1 MIDRPGGIYV
11 KIFNFNFIEDWR
23 TKIYYIPVLYSI
35 YAIFISAFVLIL
47 ERYYQPYLMGVLPN
61 IFFTPFDITTT
72 ILSTIAGSLL
82 SIVTISFSIIM
93 VVLTTY
99 STQFSPRTLQDFLK
113 SKITLKVLGIFIGGF
128 IYSIVT
134 LLFLKSNEQTVF
146 LSAAVGVLIVIFC
159 IIYFVIFINHVSQ
172 SIQVNLLIDTLTTEI
187 LELVDSVKEFNEN
200 HENVR
205 NEPPDNLE
213 QIFKKNQVSIYSNRV
228 GFIRDINDLKLSQFA
243 DEHNIVINA
252 EKMIG
257 DYVTNNTKVF
267 TIYYELKEMDI
278 DEIKEDTFTKCL
290 DFILVGKERNK
301 SKDIEFG
308 LQKLS
313 EVALRAIS
321 PGINDPNTAIFCIK
335 QAGMV
340 LDRIAKS
347 NIENTY
353 YYNDENEL
361 TLIFE
366 DISFDYLLYKTFYQL
381 RYYSMRDVSVAA
393 SILEALIII
402 AEGNEKEIKDVT
414 WEFGNYIV
422 NGFDEEILED
432 LDKKYI
438 NKKIE
443 QLAVMTDK
451 SKGSGIYF
459 D

>member
-1 MIDRPGGIYV
+1 M
-11 KIFNFNFIEDWR
+11 KIFNFNFLEDWR
-23 TKIYYIPVLYSI
+23 AKIYYIPVLYSI
-35 YAIFISAFVLIL
+35 YALIISVLVLIL
-47 ERYYQPYLMGVLPN
+47 ERYYQPYLMGILPD

-113 SKITLKVLGIFIGGF
+113 SKLTLKVLGIFIGGF
-128 IYSIVT
+128 IYSIIT
-134 LLFLKSNEQTVF
+134 LLFLESNGQTVF

-159 IIYFVIFINHVSQ
+159 IIYFVLFIKHVSK

-187 LELVDSVKEFNEN
+187 LELVDSVKEFNEK
-200 HENVR
+200 HENIR
-205 NEPPDNLE
+205 NDSPDNLAE
-213 QIFKKNQVSIYSNRV
+213 ILNLDQISIYSDKV
-228 GFIRDINDLKLSQFA
+228 GFIRDINDLKLSNFA
-243 DEHNIVINA
+243 DDHNIVINA

-257 DYVTNNTKVF
+257 DYVTNNSKVF
-267 TIYYELKEMDI
+267 TIYYDLDEMGI
-278 DEIKEDTFTKCL
+278 DQIKEDTFNKCL
-290 DFILVGKERNK
+290 TYILVGKERNK
-301 SKDIEFG
+301 RKDIEFG
-308 LQKLS
+308 LQKLT

-340 LDRIAKS
+340 LDKIAKA

-353 YYNDENEL
+353 YYNEENQL

-366 DISFDYLLYKTFYQL
+366 DNSFDYLLYKTFYQL

-402 AEGNEKEIKDVT
+402 AEGNKQEIKDIT

-422 NGFDEEILED
+422 NGFDEKILEN

-443 QLAVMTDK
+443 ELAVMTDK

-459 D
+459 E

>member
-1 MIDRPGGIYV
+1 M

-23 TKIYYIPVLYSI
+23 SKIYYIPVLYSI
-35 YAIFISAFVLIL
+35 YAIFISALVIIM
-47 ERYYQPYLMGVLPN
+47 ERFYQPYLMSILPN

-134 LLFLKSNEQTVF
+134 LLFLESDGQTVF

-187 LELVDSVKEFNEN
+187 LELVDSVKEFNET

-205 NEPPDNLE
+205 NDPPDDLE
-213 QIFKKNQVSIYSNRV
+213 NIFNKNQVSIYSDRV

-243 DEHNIVINA
+243 DQHNIVINA

-290 DFILVGKERNK
+290 DYILVGKERNK

-340 LDRIAKS
+340 LDRIAKA

-353 YYNDENEL
+353 YYNDDNEL

-402 AEGNEKEIKDVT
+402 AEGNDQEIKDIT

-422 NGFDEEILED
+422 NGFDENILEE
-432 LDKKYI
+432 LDKKYM

-443 QLAVMTDK
+443 QLALMTDK

-459 D
+459 E

>member
-1 MIDRPGGIYV
+1 M
-11 KIFNFNFIEDWR
+11 KIFNFNFLDDWR
-23 TKIYYIPVLYSI
+23 AKFYYIPVMYGF
-35 YAIFISAFVLIL
+35 YALIISLIVLVL
-47 ERYYQPYLMGVLPN
+47 DKNYQPYLTGILPN
-61 IFFTPFDITTT
+61 YFFTSFEITKT

-113 SKITLKVLGIFIGGF
+113 SKLTLKVLGIFIGGF
-128 IYSIVT
+128 IYSIIT
-134 LLFLKSNEQTVF
+134 LMFLNSDGQSVF
-146 LSAAVGVLIVIFC
+146 LSAAVGIIIVIFC
-159 IIYFVIFINHVSQ
+159 IFYFVMFINHVSQ

-187 LELVDSVKEFNEN
+187 LDLVDKVKEFNDA
-200 HENVR
+200 HENIR
-205 NEPPDNLE
+205 NNPPDNLE
-213 QIFKKNQVSIYSNRV
+213 HIMNKNQYSIYSEEV
-228 GFIRDINDLKLSQFA
+228 GFIRDINDLKLSKFA
-243 DEHNIVINA
+243 DEHNLVINA
-252 EKMIG
+252 ERMIG

-267 TIYYELKEMDI
+267 TIYYDLNEMEMEELDK
-278 DEIKEDTFTKCL
+278 DTLKKCL

-308 LQKLS
+308 LQKLT

-340 LDRIAKS
+340 LDKIAKA

-353 YYNDENEL
+353 YYNEDDEL
-361 TLIFE
+361 TLVFE
-366 DISFDYLLYKTFYQL
+366 DVSFDYLLYKTFYQL

-402 AEGNEKEIKDVT
+402 AEGNDQEIKDIT

-422 NGFDEEILED
+422 KGFDQDILED
-432 LDKKYI
+432 LDKNYM

-443 QLAVMTDK
+443 ELAIMTEK
-451 SKGSGIYF
+451 SKGAGIYF
-459 D
+459 E

>member
-1 MIDRPGGIYV
+1 MRGGILL
-11 KIFNFNFIEDWR
+11 KIFNFNFLDDWR
-23 TKIYYIPVLYSI
+23 AKIYYIPVKYSLYALILSI
-35 YAIFISAFVLIL
+35 IVLIL
-47 ERYYQPYLMGVLPN
+47 EKNYQPYLLGVLPN
-61 IFFTPFDITTT
+61 ILFTPLEITKT

-113 SKITLKVLGIFIGGF
+113 SKLTLQVLGIFIGGF

-134 LLFLKSNEQTVF
+134 LMFLNGDSQSVF
-146 LSAAVGVLIVIFC
+146 LSAGVGVLIVIFC
-159 IIYFVIFINHVSQ
+159 IMYFVMFIHHVSQ

-187 LELVDSVKEFNEN
+187 LELVDNVKEFNEA
-200 HENVR
+200 HENIR

-213 QIFKKNQVSIYSNRV
+213 QIMEKEQFSIYSKEV
-228 GFIRDINDLKLSQFA
+228 GFIRDINDLKLSKFA

-252 EKMIG
+252 ERMIG

-267 TIYYELKEMDI
+267 TIYYNLDEMEMD
-278 DEIKEDTFTKCL
+278 ELNEDTLNKCL

-308 LQKLS
+308 LQKLT

-340 LDRIAKS
+340 LDRIAKA

-353 YYNDENEL
+353 YYNEDNEL
-361 TLIFE
+361 ILIFE

-381 RYYSMRDVSVAA
+381 RYYSKRDVSVAA

-402 AEGNEKEIKDVT
+402 AEGNEQKIKDIT

-422 NGFDEEILED
+422 KGFDEEILED
-432 LDKKYI
+432 LDKKYM
-438 NKKIE
+438 NGKIE
-443 QLAVMTDK
+443 ELAVMTEK

-459 D
+459 E

>member
-1 MIDRPGGIYV
+1 M

>member
-1 MIDRPGGIYV
+1 M
-11 KIFNFNFIEDWR
+11 KIFNFNFFDDWR
-23 TKIYYIPVLYSI
+23 AKIYYIPVKYSF
-35 YAIFISAFVLIL
+35 YALILSAIVLIL
-47 ERYYQPYLMGVLPN
+47 EKNYQPILVNFLPN
-61 IFFTPFDITTT
+61 VFFTPLEITKT
-72 ILSTIAGSLL
+72 ILATIAGSLL

-99 STQFSPRTLQDFLK
+99 STQFSPRTLQDFIK
-113 SKITLKVLGIFIGGF
+113 SKLTLQVLGIFIGGF

-134 LLFLKSNEQTVF
+134 LMFLNSNGQTVF
-146 LSAAVGVLIVIFC
+146 LSAAVGVIIVFFC
-159 IIYFVIFINHVSQ
+159 LIYFVMFINHVSQ

-187 LELVDSVKEFNEN
+187 LDLVDNVKEFNEA
-200 HENVR
+200 HENIR

-213 QIFKKNQVSIYSNRV
+213 QTLQKNQYTIYSKEV
-228 GFIRDINDLKLSQFA
+228 GFIRDINDLKLSKFA
-243 DEHNIVINA
+243 DEHNLVINA
-252 EKMIG
+252 ERMIG
-257 DYVTNNTKVF
+257 DYVTNNTRVF
-267 TIYYELKEMDI
+267 TIYYDLEEMEVDELKEDVLNN
-278 DEIKEDTFTKCL
+278 CL

-308 LQKLS
+308 LQKIT
-313 EVALRAIS
+313 EIALRAIS

-335 QAGMV
+335 QLGMV
-340 LDRIAKS
+340 LDRIAKA

-353 YYNDENEL
+353 YYNEDNEL

-402 AEGNEKEIKDVT
+402 AEGNEQEIKDIT

-422 NGFDEEILED
+422 KGFDEQILED

-438 NKKIE
+438 NGKIE
-443 QLAVMTDK
+443 ELAMMTEK

-459 D
+459 E

>member
-1 MIDRPGGIYV
+1 M
-11 KIFNFNFIEDWR
+11 KIFNFNFLDDWR
-23 TKIYYIPVLYSI
+23 AKIYYIPVKYSI
-35 YAIFISAFVLIL
+35 YALIISAAVLLL
-47 ERYYQPYLMGVLPN
+47 EQNYQPYLINILPN
-61 IFFTPFDITTT
+61 MFFTPLEITKT

-113 SKITLKVLGIFIGGF
+113 SKLTLQTLGIFIGGF

-134 LLFLKSNEQTVF
+134 LMFLSSNGQTVF
-146 LSAAVGVLIVIFC
+146 LSAAVGVIIVIFC
-159 IIYFVIFINHVSQ
+159 LIYFVMFINHVSQ

-187 LELVDSVKEFNEN
+187 LELVDNVKEFNES
-200 HENVR
+200 HENIR
-205 NEPPDNLE
+205 NEPPANLDYILE
-213 QIFKKNQVSIYSNRV
+213 KSQYSIYSKEV
-228 GFIRDINDLKLSQFA
+228 GFIRDINDLKLSKFA

-252 EKMIG
+252 ERMIG

-267 TIYYELKEMDI
+267 TIYYDIEEMEMEELNE
-278 DEIKEDTFTKCL
+278 ETLSKCL

-308 LQKLS
+308 IQKLT

-340 LDRIAKS
+340 LDKIAKA

-353 YYNDENEL
+353 YYNDDDEL

-402 AEGNEKEIKDVT
+402 AEGNEQKIKDIT

-422 NGFDEEILED
+422 QGFDENILED
-432 LDKKYI
+432 LDKKYM
-438 NKKIE
+438 NSKIE
-443 QLAVMTDK
+443 ELAVMTEK
-451 SKGSGIYF
+451 SKGAGIYF
-459 D
+459 E

>member
-1 MIDRPGGIYV
+1 M
-11 KIFNFNFIEDWR
+11 KIFNFNFLEDWR

-35 YAIFISAFVLIL
+35 YAVIISVFVLVL
-47 ERYYQPYLMGVLPN
+47 ERYYQPHLIGFLPD
-61 IFFTPFDITTT
+61 IFFTPFNITTT

-82 SIVTISFSIIM
+82 SIITISFSIIM
-93 VVLTTY
+93 VVLTMY
-99 STQFSPRTLQDFLK
+99 SSQFSPRTLQDFLK

-128 IYSIVT
+128 LYSIIT
-134 LLFLKSNEQTVF
+134 LLFLESNGKTVF
-146 LSAAVGVLIVIFC
+146 LSAAVGVMIVIFC
-159 IIYFVIFINHVSQ
+159 IIYFVIFINHVAQ
-172 SIQVNLLIDTLTTEI
+172 SIQVNLLIDTLATEI
-187 LELVDSVKEFNEN
+187 LDLVDSVKEFNEK

-205 NEPPDNLE
+205 NDPPDNID
-213 QIFKKNQVSIYSNRV
+213 QIFEKNQVSIYSEEI
-228 GFIRDINDLKLSQFA
+228 GFIRNINDLQLSEFA
-243 DEHNIVINA
+243 DNHNIVIDV

-257 DYVTNNTKVF
+257 DYVTNNSKVF
-267 TIYYELKEMDI
+267 TIYYDLKEMDI

-290 DFILVGKERNK
+290 NFILVGKERNK

-340 LDRIAKS
+340 LDRIAKA

-353 YYNDENEL
+353 YYNEDNEL

-402 AEGNEKEIKDVT
+402 AEGNEKEIKDIT
-414 WEFGNYIV
+414 WNFGTYIV
-422 NGFDEEILED
+422 KGFDEEILED

-443 QLAVMTDK
+443 KLAVMTDK
-451 SKGSGIYF
+451 SKGAGIYF

>member
-1 MIDRPGGIYV
+1 M
-11 KIFNFNFIEDWR
+11 KIFNFNFLDDWR
-23 TKIYYIPVLYSI
+23 AKIYYIPVKYSI
-35 YAIFISAFVLIL
+35 YALIISAAVLLL
-47 ERYYQPYLMGVLPN
+47 EQNYQPYLINILPN
-61 IFFTPFDITTT
+61 MFFTPLEITKT

-113 SKITLKVLGIFIGGF
+113 SKLTLQTLGIFIGGF

-134 LLFLKSNEQTVF
+134 LMFLSSDGQTVF
-146 LSAAVGVLIVIFC
+146 LSAAVGVIIVIFC
-159 IIYFVIFINHVSQ
+159 LIYFVMFINHVSQ

-187 LELVDSVKEFNEN
+187 LELVDNVKEFNEA
-200 HENVR
+200 HENIR
-205 NEPPDNLE
+205 NEPPANLDYILE
-213 QIFKKNQVSIYSNRV
+213 KSQYSIYSKEV
-228 GFIRDINDLKLSQFA
+228 GFIRDINDLKLSKFA

-252 EKMIG
+252 ERMIG

-267 TIYYELKEMDI
+267 TIYYDIEEMEMEELNE
-278 DEIKEDTFTKCL
+278 ETLSKCL

-308 LQKLS
+308 IQKLT

-340 LDRIAKS
+340 LDKIAKA

-353 YYNDENEL
+353 YYNEDDEL

-402 AEGNEKEIKDVT
+402 AEGNEQKIKDIT

-422 NGFDEEILED
+422 QGFDENILED
-432 LDKKYI
+432 LDKKYM
-438 NKKIE
+438 NSKIE
-443 QLAVMTDK
+443 ELAVMTEK
-451 SKGSGIYF
+451 SKGAGIYF
-459 D
+459 E

>member
-1 MIDRPGGIYV
+1 M

-23 TKIYYIPVLYSI
+23 SKIYYIPVLYSI
-35 YAIFISAFVLIL
+35 YAIFISALVIIM
-47 ERYYQPYLMGVLPN
+47 ERFYQPYLMSILPN

-134 LLFLKSNEQTVF
+134 LLFLESDGQTVF

-187 LELVDSVKEFNEN
+187 LELVDSVKEFNET

-205 NEPPDNLE
+205 NDPPDDLE
-213 QIFKKNQVSIYSNRV
+213 NIFNKNQVSIYSDRV

-243 DEHNIVINA
+243 DQHNIVINA

-257 DYVTNNTKVF
+257 DYVTSNTKVF

-290 DFILVGKERNK
+290 DYILVGKERNK

-340 LDRIAKS
+340 LDRIAKA

-353 YYNDENEL
+353 YYNDDNEL

-402 AEGNEKEIKDVT
+402 AEGNDQEIKDIT

-422 NGFDEEILED
+422 NGFDENILEE
-432 LDKKYI
+432 LDKKYM

-443 QLAVMTDK
+443 QLALMTDK

-459 D
+459 E

>member
-1 MIDRPGGIYV
+1 M
-11 KIFNFNFIEDWR
+11 FNFNFLDDWR
-23 TKIYYIPVLYSI
+23 TKIYYIPVVYSI
-35 YAIFISAFVLIL
+35 YALIL
-47 ERYYQPYLMGVLPN
+47 AIIVILFDSGYQSYLAQYLPQ
-61 IFFTPFDITTT
+61 IFFTSFEIAKT

-82 SIVTISFSIIM
+82 SVFTISFSIIM

-113 SKITLKVLGIFIGGF
+113 SELTLKTLGVFIGGF
-128 IYSIVT
+128 IYSIIT
-134 LLFLKSNEQTVF
+134 LLFLYKDGNSVF
-146 LSAAVGVLIVIFC
+146 LSAGIGVVIVIIC
-159 IIYFVIFINHVSQ
+159 IIYFMIFINHVAQ

-187 LELVDSVKEFNEN
+187 LDLVDNVKDFNET
-200 HENVR
+200 HENIR
-205 NEPPDNLE
+205 NDPPDNLE
-213 QIFKKNQVSIYSNRV
+213 HIFEKDKFSIYSNQV
-228 GFIRDINDLKLSQFA
+228 GFIRDINDLKLSNFA
-243 DEHNIVINA
+243 DQHNIIINA

-257 DYVTNNTKVF
+257 DYVTKNSKVF
-267 TIYYELKEMDI
+267 TIYYDLNEISDKVLTEDKKL
-278 DEIKEDTFTKCL
+278 DEKFLDKCL
-290 DFILVGKERNK
+290 DYILIGKERNK

-308 LQKLS
+308 LQKLT

-340 LDRIAKS
+340 LDRLAKAD
-347 NIENTY
+347 IENTY
-353 YYNDENEL
+353 YYNKENQL

-366 DISFDYLLYKTFYQL
+366 DVSFDYLLYKTFYQL

-402 AEGNEKEIKDVT
+402 AEGNDQKIKDIS
-414 WEFGNYIV
+414 WDFGNYIV
-422 NGFDEEILED
+422 KGFDQNILED
-432 LDKKYI
+432 LDKEYM

-443 QLAVMTDK
+443 ELAEMTKK